1 MKKNPL
7 VILAF
12 LWRVTIP
19 ITAEPV
25 DSTQFAGWTDE
36 QYSLYEDSILS
47 RLYPPVTVAK
57 ADSTM
62 AAVLPPTITEES
74 TDASL
79 IPIVTLDR
87 TKAVGQ
93 IPIYSE
99 TTPSG
104 ARTYQVP
111 IDVYKSPRG
120 ITPQIAITYNSQQ
133 GLSCAGMGWSLS
145 GLSVIARTNKSLY
158 YDKTTDA
165 VRMNNSD
172 AFTLDGV
179 RLIRL
184 TSAGDSIT
192 YESETGKV
200 KAVAHT
206 IDNVISYFD
215 IYWPDGRHG
224 IFGYLGN
231 TQNQLSYPVV
241 SLTDL
246 WGNGV
251 QFDYI
256 KENNLYHISKIS
268 YGNASIA
275 FNYMGMDVAVRA
287 SYSGGLQ
294 CMTSK
299 LIQDITCWLG
309 TSELKKYS
317 LTYSEKN
324 VKAVLTRI
332 DLNAGGKSVNPL
344 LFQYGTGTMSNT
356 YNTTTSQ
363 LAEWYVS
370 ESPSSI
376 RMERGKFD
384 YASTND
390 GLIALPSLN
399 PYWKHYRHST
409 SLRHSQNRFDNYYTG
424 DERIYVYTSLENGF
438 ILPGPDMK
446 TGKGFVDIFCADLDG
461 SREDRIVKVNNVVED
476 DRDKLTFTVYNSVSY
491 SILRTM
497 YARTFTYS
505 TVYTDADGGK
515 SIQPKYFYAGDFNGD
530 GRMEVLAMSVHQP
543 FGDTTKPSMCY
554 VFDLENGKQ
563 IYNGHI
569 LNYNIEFVGTQQS
582 DPNAAAN
589 NSDRLLAMDFDGDGK
604 TDLCHITSAGTTV
617 YTFDVSGNTL
627 LPRKVGSFTSLKR
640 SSLKDR
646 DILSG
651 DYNGDGLSDL
661 LITSENG
668 TYDSQWQ
675 LYCSKGDGT
684 FCSSLFHLT
693 TATPKDSINFIAQDI
708 NGDGRTD
715 ILRNRCSTG
724 FETFLSQKTLLS
736 PTTQTSYASGLSIL
750 VPTDINGHNN
760 SSQLVSVLNG
770 VVTKYSF
777 TNNDSKEL
785 LLTAMTNSLGV
796 TEQTTYKH
804 LNEGLDRGILYNRG
818 TSVKFP
824 YGIINEPLTVVAE
837 TATYVGGKKTDGSR
851 FYYEDGVYHSQGLGF
866 CGFAK
871 ITRYDSRERAHT
883 QSFDPFCHG
892 FLKSETTP
900 EKETSYDYTYTT
912 RADRIF
918 YVTKTISREKNLANG
933 TGVSTSTDYDTFGN
947 ATKEAVTYSDGIQVT
962 TESTWLNTVTVGQ
975 GYSLGFLTDQTVTV
989 KRNGRTY
996 TERMFVVN
1004 HAHHLPYLKF
1014 FYKNGSSVK
1023 QQVYSY
1029 DKNWEISAD
1038 GTRSYSGPVLY
1049 TKYTRDAYGRVTK
1062 SVDALSMTTEYSYDT
1077 NGLLASQKDYKGT
1090 TTFSYDEFGRE
1101 ILVQM
1106 PDGTVKTTQYAWGKT
1121 ESDVLFTVTQ
1131 TAVDR
1136 KTTSKGYDAFGREVS
1151 DSYISVAGKA
1161 IETKREYDSYGRLS
1175 RVSLPSQDNLWTV
1188 YGYDRFDRVISI
1200 KEPSGRETAYDYNG
1214 YSTTITTDSVTTVK
1228 KYDSLGVLVSTSDAG
1243 GTVEFDLDADGQ
1255 PLTVSAPTYVI
1266 TSYTYDT
1273 FRRVTSID
1281 DPSRGLITYT
1291 YDAAGNVKTQTN
1303 AAGQVTEYTYDS
1315 YLRMIKKATS
1325 ELTVSYTYDDNNA
1338 IRKISTNNG
1347 FSKTYTY
1354 DAFGRVSGVHELF
1367 RDTWLHKDITYR
1379 NGKENTV
1386 QYTSQMGVLAT
1397 ENYKYNNGFFFE
1409 GWINGQTRIISSP
1422 VRNAFG
1428 QPTDVWTGD
1437 IQHHY
1442 GYTQFGYP
1450 VKYAAVGKQGRQYAV
1465 TTLHFNAAT
1474 SNLTLRKD
1482 GIRDITERF
1491 VYDNLNRLVAYG
1503 KHQAE
1508 YASNGN
1514 LIRKSDVGE
1523 FLYNAKSNPYALTNN
1538 IRYNSVANDR
1548 MQEVDYYSFH
1558 RPMSVTENGYTF
1570 DFNYNDNF
1578 DRVQTTLLHDNKSVR
1593 EKRFFCDRYEWV
1605 QDSTGIEER
1614 LYLFGDYYQSPAIL
1628 VRKGGEIKLNYLLRD
1643 HLGSVTHVIDANG
1656 TVLQE
1661 LSYDAW
1667 GQLRNPETYVTYR
1680 QGKAPEPLFERG
1692 YCGHEHLEPFGLV
1705 NMNARLYDSVL
1716 GRFLSP
1722 DPFVQQKDNSQNYN
1736 SYSYCMNNPL
1746 KYVDKSGKLFGFS
1759 LLWGLLETVYNVATH
1774 GLAFKHYSYR
1784 KTVNALRIDMGMFK
1798 GSLGQVLNKWTWGA
1812 SNSFVG
1818 NTIAHALNVAGQVDG
1833 VTHMAGMLALSGT
1846 TQGEAAFTIGHYSFG
1861 PLGYQADWRDHL
1873 FVHEYGHYIQS
1884 QQLGGAYFQIVAIP
1898 SLISASGMFGKG
1910 NHKYRW
1916 YEVNASKLGAEY
1928 FDKKYG
1934 AGADGYQIDSP
1945 DYFDINAF
1953 HDGGTTPYTNPRT
1966 GKRSQREHPITG
1978 IRHSAWDFLLPIA
1991 LPVIIPTAWL
2001 TIEPIAHPILQPF
2014 LFF

>member
-1 MKKNPL
+1 
-7 VILAF
+7 
-12 LWRVTIP
+12 
-19 ITAEPV
+19 
-25 DSTQFAGWTDE
+25 
-36 QYSLYEDSILS
+36 
-47 RLYPPVTVAK
+47 
-57 ADSTM
+57 M

-104 ARTYQVP
+104 TRTYQVP

-215 IYWPDGRHG
+215 VYWPDGRHG

-231 TQNQLSYPVV
+231 AQNQLSYPVI

-251 QFDYI
+251 LFDYI

-287 SYSGGLQ
+287 SYGGGLQ

-299 LIQDITCWLG
+299 LLQDITCRLG
-309 TSELKKYS
+309 ASKLKKYR

-344 LFQYGTGTMSNT
+344 PFQYGTGTMSNT

-370 ESPSSI
+370 ESPSS
-376 RMERGKFD
+376 
-384 YASTND
+384 
-390 GLIALPSLN
+390 
-399 PYWKHYRHST
+399 
-409 SLRHSQNRFDNYYTG
+409 
-424 DERIYVYTSLENGF
+424 NGF
-438 ILPGPDMK
+438 
-446 TGKGFVDIFCADLDG
+446 
-461 SREDRIVKVNNVVED
+461 SR
-476 DRDKLTFTVYNSVSY
+476 T
-491 SILRTM
+491 
-497 YARTFTYS
+497 
-505 TVYTDADGGK
+505 
-515 SIQPKYFYAGDFNGD
+515 
-530 GRMEVLAMSVHQP
+530 
-543 FGDTTKPSMCY
+543 
-554 VFDLENGKQ
+554 
-563 IYNGHI
+563 
-569 LNYNIEFVGTQQS
+569 
-582 DPNAAAN
+582 
-589 NSDRLLAMDFDGDGK
+589 
-604 TDLCHITSAGTTV
+604 
-617 YTFDVSGNTL
+617 
-627 LPRKVGSFTSLKR
+627 
-640 SSLKDR
+640 
-646 DILSG
+646 
-651 DYNGDGLSDL
+651 
-661 LITSENG
+661 
-668 TYDSQWQ
+668 
-675 LYCSKGDGT
+675 
-684 FCSSLFHLT
+684 
-693 TATPKDSINFIAQDI
+693 
-708 NGDGRTD
+708 
-715 ILRNRCSTG
+715 
-724 FETFLSQKTLLS
+724 
-736 PTTQTSYASGLSIL
+736 
-750 VPTDINGHNN
+750 
-760 SSQLVSVLNG
+760 
-770 VVTKYSF
+770 
-777 TNNDSKEL
+777 
-785 LLTAMTNSLGV
+785 
-796 TEQTTYKH
+796 
-804 LNEGLDRGILYNRG
+804 
-818 TSVKFP
+818 
-824 YGIINEPLTVVAE
+824 
-837 TATYVGGKKTDGSR
+837 
-851 FYYEDGVYHSQGLGF
+851 
-866 CGFAK
+866 
-871 ITRYDSRERAHT
+871 
-883 QSFDPFCHG
+883 
-892 FLKSETTP
+892 
-900 EKETSYDYTYTT
+900 
-912 RADRIF
+912 
-918 YVTKTISREKNLANG
+918 
-933 TGVSTSTDYDTFGN
+933 
-947 ATKEAVTYSDGIQVT
+947 
-962 TESTWLNTVTVGQ
+962 
-975 GYSLGFLTDQTVTV
+975 
-989 KRNGRTY
+989 
-996 TERMFVVN
+996 
-1004 HAHHLPYLKF
+1004 
-1014 FYKNGSSVK
+1014 
-1023 QQVYSY
+1023 
-1029 DKNWEISAD
+1029 
-1038 GTRSYSGPVLY
+1038 
-1049 TKYTRDAYGRVTK
+1049 
-1062 SVDALSMTTEYSYDT
+1062 
-1077 NGLLASQKDYKGT
+1077 
-1090 TTFSYDEFGRE
+1090 
-1101 ILVQM
+1101 
-1106 PDGTVKTTQYAWGKT
+1106 
-1121 ESDVLFTVTQ
+1121 
-1131 TAVDR
+1131 
-1136 KTTSKGYDAFGREVS
+1136 
-1151 DSYISVAGKA
+1151 
-1161 IETKREYDSYGRLS
+1161 
-1175 RVSLPSQDNLWTV
+1175 
-1188 YGYDRFDRVISI
+1188 
-1200 KEPSGRETAYDYNG
+1200 
-1214 YSTTITTDSVTTVK
+1214 
-1228 KYDSLGVLVSTSDAG
+1228 
-1243 GTVEFDLDADGQ
+1243 
-1255 PLTVSAPTYVI
+1255 
-1266 TSYTYDT
+1266 YTYDT
-1273 FRRVTSID
+1273 F
-1281 DPSRGLITYT
+1281 
-1291 YDAAGNVKTQTN
+1291 
-1303 AAGQVTEYTYDS
+1303 
-1315 YLRMIKKATS
+1315 
-1325 ELTVSYTYDDNNA
+1325 
-1338 IRKISTNNG
+1338 
-1347 FSKTYTY
+1347 
-1354 DAFGRVSGVHELF
+1354 GRASGVHELF

-1667 GQLRNPETYVTYR
+1667 GQLRNPETHVTYR

-1784 KTVNALRIDMGMFK
+1784 NTVNAVRIDMGMFK

-1812 SNSFVG
+1812 ANSFVG

-1898 SLISASGMFGKG
+1898 SLISASGMFGEG

-1928 FDKKYG
+1928 FDEKYG
-1934 AGADGYQIDSP
+1934 TGAGGYQTDSP
-1945 DYFDINAF
+1945 DYFDKNAF

-1991 LPVIIPTAWL
+1991 LPIIIPTAWL
-2001 TIEPIAHPILQPF
+2001 TIEPVARPILQPF